1 MMIIIKRCWTLYKV
15 DLVGSVLMLGLMKNS
30 RKSPGIIKLRVLE
43 SQIPGEIPSQ
53 CNPLTTQPQM
63 RFVKRWLR

>member
-1 MMIIIKRCWTLYKV
+1 MR
-15 DLVGSVLMLGLMKNS
+15 SVLMLRLLKS
-30 RKSPGIIKLRVLE
+30 YRKSPGTIKLGVLG
-43 SQIPGEIPSQ
+43 SQILVETPSQ